1 MRRGRI
7 TASASKWERMRRVMH
22 VCLSLLISVI
32 MFVSATNLAF
42 AHPLQ
47 QQKIKEFSIENQVS
61 KNCYSED
68 GSTKPHSSGIC
79 AGHTCCILNS
89 SQDLDKFMSSI
100 AILPMLILILSIKS
114 STQLVA
120 IKDINLNQEYK
131 IIDRCHFAQPPP
143 VI

>member
-7 TASASKWERMRRVMH
+7 TASASKRERMRRVIRG
-22 VCLSLLISVI
+22 CLSLLISVV
-32 MFVSATNLAF
+32 MFVSATNLSF
-42 AHPLQ
+42 AHPFQ
-47 QQKIKEFSIENQVS
+47 QQKTKEISIENQVS
-61 KNCYSED
+61 KNCNSED
-68 GSTKPHSSGIC
+68 GSTTPHSSGIC

-89 SQDLDKFMSSI
+89 SDDLEKFMSSI

-114 STQLVA
+114 STKLVT